1 MYLLNQRKKIWKIQ
15 MFLNIENWLCMPTK
29 SYFSESIYVDQK
41 YQFFWIT
48 ILKFNSLMNSNVGRF
63 MLESLDLYQKC
74 VSMLLQFDRI
84 FSKLLNYTIALPV
97 TIYHPRIPI
106 RSFLA
111 SAQLRDV
118 IFYYLA
124 KGCRKV
130 RKWSNVKKNV
140 L

>member
-1 MYLLNQRKKIWKIQ
+1 
-15 MFLNIENWLCMPTK
+15 
-29 SYFSESIYVDQK
+29 
-41 YQFFWIT
+41 
-48 ILKFNSLMNSNVGRF
+48 MNSNIGRF
-63 MLESLDLYQKC
+63 MLESLDLYQKY

-140 L
+140 LKLESSTTSKTDLHLLRQKVCQRISVILENWHFNS